1 MFRLIRPLN
10 NNAAL
15 VKNAANE
22 QAVVMGVGIAFQKK
36 KGDLIREEAVEKTFL
51 LKNDEARENLLLL
64 LKDVPL
70 DFITVT
76 HDVIDWLVLTYHYP
90 VQQYLYVTLTDH
102 IYAVY
107 HMLQKETYSA
117 NRLPDI
123 SKEFGQEYEMAQA
136 ALEMFRQ
143 RLRTAFPDD
152 EVTKIALHF
161 INAKGEESSPQ
172 REHSS
177 TKKLLN

>member
-70 DFITVT
+70 DVITVT
-76 HDVIDWLVLTYHYP
+76 YDVIDWLVLTYHYP

-102 IYAVY
+102 IYAAY
-107 HMLQKETYSA
+107 NMLQKGTYSV

-123 SKEFGQEYEMAQA
+123 SKE
-136 ALEMFRQ
+136 LEMSGK
-143 RLRTAFPDD
+143 RLT
-152 EVTKIALHF
+152 E
-161 INAKGEESSPQ
+161 
-172 REHSS
+172 
-177 TKKLLN
+177 